1 MTLAAG
7 GRSKTQAMAW
17 LTDSA
22 SNRKRRRVFHWRYAL
37 VLVAV
42 CSLTVNVATRYSVS
56 ISSQISISAGA
67 RRITSHS
74 PSETRQ
80 RLNKTATIP
89 VTPVARLLAVLEV
102 SDFYPRFAPGGPPVH
117 TLCLDK
123 SLYNRPSPSSALH
136 S

>member
-1 MTLAAG
+1 MALAGAG
-7 GRSKTQAMAW
+7 NNCHMAW
-17 LTDSA
+17 LTHSARDS
-22 SNRKRRRVFHWRYAL
+22 KRRVFNRRCAL
-37 VLVAV
+37 VLLAV

-56 ISSQISISAGA
+56 ISSHLSTGQK
-67 RRITSHS
+67 RVTSHS

-89 VTPVARLLAVLEV
+89 VTPVSRLLAVLEV

-117 TLCLDK
+117 TLCLEQ
-123 SLYNRPSPSSALH
+123 SLYNRPPPSALH

>member
-1 MTLAAG
+1 MGLAA
-7 GRSKTQAMAW
+7 RSPRKTPDMAW

-22 SNRKRRRVFHWRYAL
+22 SNSKRRRVFNWRYAL

-56 ISSQISISAGA
+56 ISSHISAGA
-67 RRITSHS
+67 RRVTSHS

-123 SLYNRPSPSSALH
+123 SLYNRPPPSSALH

>member
-1 MTLAAG
+1 MSS
-7 GRSKTQAMAW
+7 GRGPRRISDMAW

-22 SNRKRRRVFHWRYAL
+22 SNSKRGRVFNWRFA
-37 VLVAV
+37 VILVAV
-42 CSLTVNVATRYSVS
+42 CSLTVNVTTRYSVS
-56 ISSQISISAGA
+56 LGSQIGISAGA
-67 RRITSHS
+67 KRVSSHS

-102 SDFYPRFAPGGPPVH
+102 SDFYPRFAPAGPPVH

-123 SLYNRPSPSSALH
+123 SLYNRPPPSSALH